1 MRKHKGEMNQPSN
14 NAGHFAKKVGK
25 EASSAAN
32 LSAEEVGSIQN
43 QIVASICAQSD
54 EYRELQKMMDIS
66 SRADLAMKIR
76 VDCPNVHQFG
86 VSYVENESHPGN
98 YILSAGF
105 TEDANGEELEDEREA
120 VQEWLE
126 IYDGFAAA
134 IAPDGDDVFVV
145 DDAIADF
152 RAANETVEQSDEEEE
167 KEFAL
172 RVDATAIRHR
182 SAANETVEQSS
193 EEDEKKSGL
202 RSLNDVARAVDYW
215 SEAND
220 VYLSEVSDDPRNVS

>member
-1 MRKHKGEMNQPSN
+1 MRKHKGEMNQPSV

-32 LSAEEVGSIQN
+32 LSAEEVGNIN
-43 QIVASICAQSD
+43 QQIYTSMLDQSN
-54 EYRELQKMMDIS
+54 EYRELQKKMDIS

-98 YILSAGF
+98 YMLSAGF

-126 IYDGFAAA
+126 TYEGFAEA

-152 RAANETVEQSDEEEE
+152 RAANETVEQQEE

-182 SAANETVEQSS
+182 SAANETVEQSG

-220 VYLSEVSDDPRNVS
+220 VYLNEHGNQTL

>member
-1 MRKHKGEMNQPSN
+1 MRKHKGEMNQPSVN
-14 NAGHFAKKVGK
+14 PGHFANKVGQ

-32 LSAEEVGSIQN
+32 LSAEEVGNIN
-43 QIVASICAQSD
+43 QQIRVVICAQSD

-98 YILSAGF
+98 YMLSAGF

-145 DDAIADF
+145 DEAIADF
-152 RAANETVEQSDEEEE
+152 RAANETVEQKEE